1 MDVGQHIVP
10 VCVLAGTEA
19 CWKVEGKL
27 WRRVWMVTLWTCKHM
42 MCVCWFPSFPQTM
55 STIIIIGRHCPHY
68 RRLLRQPLTSW
79 HHLRPSTS
87 AFSMA
92 TSTTPAAYFI
102 TKNLP
107 LKYFEHEPGKYR
119 VDMWEKEG
127 DVPRTELLKRVKG
140 KQGLCARSPTESI
153 ARCSRRPARS

>member
-1 MDVGQHIVP
+1 
-10 VCVLAGTEA
+10 
-19 CWKVEGKL
+19 
-27 WRRVWMVTLWTCKHM
+27 
-42 MCVCWFPSFPQTM
+42 
-55 STIIIIGRHCPHY
+55 
-68 RRLLRQPLTSW
+68 
-79 HHLRPSTS
+79 
-87 AFSMA
+87 MA

-140 KQGLCARSPTESI
+140 KQGLLCTLADRIDREVLEAAGPQLKVVSTLSVGYDHIDVEECRRRGVLVGNTPDVLTDSVAELTIALLLATTRRIVESNR
-153 ARCSRRPARS
+153 ALNA